1 MPGLRAGWITLAVLA
16 AVTGSGHAAPT
27 PLCLEVD
34 GGGGD
39 DAGLRKLVT
48 AELGRH
54 LQSHRLV
61 ARGCRSTLQVQLY
74 VVDGVRY
81 LTVRIDRQVPVRDT
95 YRDRAELGQ
104 KLSDA
109 VALVLRHDPQH
120 LERDPAEYSRL
131 QRAVHSILRRGHNRY
146 RLELFQ
152 VVARSGAGAVSVPG
166 GALSFTRGAD
176 HWQVFGRLY
185 FGGTPGEAVE
195 GRLLKIFAGG
205 DAGLTFELSARAN
218 TSLYFS
224 AGAGVQLL
232 DFEGRL
238 DPGDPD
244 SLETVIRVGATLSG
258 RAGVRL
264 FRANDFDLDLF
275 AIGYLPLFKTA
286 DPDSTLMDSYT
297 PSLLLGLGVG
307 F

>member
-1 MPGLRAGWITLAVLA
+1 MPGLRAGWVPLIVL

-27 PLCLEVD
+27 PLCLKVE
-34 GGGGD
+34 G

-48 AELGRH
+48 AELGHH

-61 ARGCRSTLQVQLY
+61 ASGCRSTLEVQLY

-81 LTVRIDRQVPVRDT
+81 LTVRIDQQIPVRHT
-95 YRDRAELGQ
+95 YRDRADLGE
-104 KLSDA
+104 KLADA
-109 VALVLRHDPQH
+109 ISLALRHDPRH

-152 VVARSGAGAVSVPG
+152 LVARSGAGAVSIPG
-166 GALSFTRGAD
+166 GGLSFTRGAD

-185 FGGTPGEAVE
+185 FGGSPGTAVE
-195 GRLLKIFAGG
+195 GRLLKICAGG
-205 DAGLTFELSARAN
+205 DAGLTYELSARAN

-224 AGAGVQLL
+224 AAAGVQLL

-244 SLETVIRVGATLSG
+244 SLDTVIRVGATLSG
-258 RAGVRL
+258 RVGVRL
-264 FRANDFDLDLF
+264 FRANNFDLDLF
-275 AIGYLPLFKTA
+275 AMGYLPLFNTR
-286 DPDSTLMDSYT
+286 DPDSALMDSYT